1 MEKEIMAVYER
12 LSDLQN
18 QADAPFELD
27 NATAEIHERP
37 GLLVLKCKAELTHQ
51 DRQRLTAFMHIHLDG
66 LRCRLLI
73 LDNTM
78 DLTVYTDDDLKA
90 LGLMRA

>member
-1 MEKEIMAVYER
+1 MVVFEK

-27 NATAEIHERP
+27 NSRADMHERP
-37 GLLVLKCKAELTHQ
+37 GLLVLKCKGELSHQ
-51 DRQRLTAFMHIHLDG
+51 QHQRLREFLHVHLDG

-73 LDNTM
+73 IDDRM
-78 DLTVYTDDDLKA
+78 DLTVYSDDDLKA